1 MKSLTRLITVLAL
14 LITSFAGIGTAQQ
27 PARDTTPTGRL
38 RRPLFNWKEAVGF
51 AAVAGLTY
59 ASDQSIRNRLHD
71 RTSTFGNDLAD
82 LGNGFGD
89 GLIVFPTLA
98 LGVAAGKIFHSKGI
112 ERVSWRALQ
121 STGIAGA
128 SAAILK
134 TAIGRSRPFQT
145 PNDHNSFHPF
155 RARDDALPSGHTAV
169 AFALATSFS
178 AETKDHLSDVGFYTL
193 ASLTAFARMH
203 YDKHWASDIVVG
215 AGLGILS
222 ARWAHRR
229 SRLVI
234 GGGLGKLGASFE
246 F

>member
-1 MKSLTRLITVLAL
+1 LKSLSRRFTTFAL
-14 LITSFAGIGTAQQ
+14 LLTAFTTVATAQQ

-51 AAVAGLTY
+51 AAVAGLSY
-59 ASDQSIRNRLHD
+59 ASDQSIRNTLHD
-71 RTSTFGNDLAD
+71 RTSTFGNDIAD

-98 LGVAAGKIFHSKGI
+98 LGVAAGKIFHSKGLV
-112 ERVSWRALQ
+112 RVSWRALQ

-134 TAIGRSRPFQT
+134 VAIGRSRPFQT

-155 RARDDALPSGHTAV
+155 RARDDALPSGHAAV

-193 ASLTAFARMH
+193 ATVTGYARMH

-215 AGLGILS
+215 AGLGILA

-229 SRLVI
+229 SRLAISTGPHGV
-234 GGGLGKLGASFE
+234 GASFA